1 METETEIHSV
11 AADFMQV
18 CGPGVF
24 MPKQVIISVSNDNE
38 HFTELAKIDF
48 EVVKDDKVTFHNFGW
63 EGKANARYIRYQAKR
78 SDFGGFLFTDEI
90 IVK

>member
-1 METETEIHSV
+1 MEADTEIHAVS
-11 AADFMQV
+11 ADFMQV

-24 MPKQVIISVSNDNE
+24 MPKQVIISASTDNK
-38 HFTELAKIDF
+38 HFTELTKIDY
-48 EVVKDDKVTFHNFGW
+48 EVVKDDKVSFHNFAW
-63 EGKANARYIRYQAKR
+63 EGKTNARYIRFQAKR